1 MANWSNPLLTST
13 YTDFLNELKNRDTDL
28 ALQFDGVTASNLPT
42 GAIRWSSSIN
52 RWQKWSGSTWSELT
66 TTYALTGLSTTGN
79 ASIGGTLSVT
89 GATALA
95 TATATTP
102 ATGDNSVAIATT
114 AWVRNQSYA
123 GLASPTLTGTPTAP
137 TAAPG
142 TNTTQLA
149 TTAYVRAQ
157 IILDALPLSGGTL
170 TGDVTLYGDPTAE
183 LHPVT
188 RRWAES
194 RTPKQ
199 SCRVATTTAL
209 TVTAT
214 TTTLTNA
221 DTLAALSIDTLSLS
235 LDDRVLVKDQASAA
249 QNGIYTVTTVGS
261 GATAWVLTRASDA
274 DTWNDLVAATVAI
287 EQGAVNDDTTW
298 VCRIARGGTL
308 GTTAIA
314 WQLQSNAQVAALG
327 LLSTNGL
334 FTRTASGT
342 VVARSLAVS
351 GVGLTVSNADGVA
364 GNPTVT
370 STATSANTPSTPI
383 ARDSLGSF
391 STTAFAYSGNP
402 TSTSTGALQ
411 IPAGT
416 TGQRPTAA
424 IGQVRYNS
432 TLAQFEGYNGSA
444 WGNLG
449 GNAPSGTF
457 NAIINGNMAID
468 QRNNGAVHTIIAGA
482 EYAYTLDRWYAF
494 CSGANVTAER
504 YLLPTSDRYAYRV
517 IPIGGSVS
525 AVGFGQRI
533 ERLNMYQM
541 QGGAAALSVDLAN
554 TYLSTVTW
562 TLYAANSNDAFGTR
576 SSPTRLSLQT
586 GTFTVTSTLTR
597 YTAVISSIPYSSGL
611 ELVFTVG
618 AQTSGTW
625 TIANVQLESGNTAT
639 AFQQRGIQQELAM
652 CQRYYRHGFANGA
665 TLYPPV
671 TFATNQR
678 RLFVPFGT
686 PMRVAPT
693 ITALG
698 ISDVTTPTALGY
710 THGVVFAGAIDGNQ
724 DIECQVQ
731 NANASAEL

>member
-214 TTTLTNA
+214 ATTLTNA
-221 DTLAALSIDTLSLS
+221 DTLAALSIDTFSLS

-370 STATSANTPSTPI
+370 STATSANTPSTPV

-391 STTAFAYSGNP
+391 STTAFTYSGNP
-402 TSTSTGALQ
+402 TTTSTGALQ
-411 IPAGT
+411 IPSGT

-504 YLLPTSDRYAYRV
+504 FLLPSSDTYAYRI
-517 IPIGGSVS
+517 IPTGGLVTE
-525 AVGFGQRI
+525 VGFGQRI
-533 ERLNMYQM
+533 ESLNTYPLRNV
-541 QGGAAALSVDLAN
+541 GGAVLSVDLAT
-554 TYLSTVTW
+554 TYTSYVTW
-562 TLYAANSNDAFGTR
+562 TLYKANSYDAFGTR
-576 SSPTRLSLQT
+576 SSPTRTTLQI
-586 GTFTVTSTLTR
+586 GSFIVTSTLTR
-597 YTAVISSIPYSSGL
+597 YTAQVPAVSSVYGL
-611 ELVFTVG
+611 ELVFTAGGVG
-618 AQTSGTW
+618 TF
-625 TIANVQLESGNTAT
+625 TIANVQLEPGNTAT

-671 TFATNQR
+671 TYATNQR

-710 THGVVFAGAIDGNQ
+710 TYGVVFAGAINGNQ